1 MKTALKIFVSIM
13 KIVQR
18 FAVYIGLLVI
28 TLFIAVGDRD

>member
-1 MKTALKIFVSIM
+1 MKTILKILVATM

>member
-1 MKTALKIFVSIM
+1 MKTALKIFIAVM
-13 KIVQR
+13 KIIQR